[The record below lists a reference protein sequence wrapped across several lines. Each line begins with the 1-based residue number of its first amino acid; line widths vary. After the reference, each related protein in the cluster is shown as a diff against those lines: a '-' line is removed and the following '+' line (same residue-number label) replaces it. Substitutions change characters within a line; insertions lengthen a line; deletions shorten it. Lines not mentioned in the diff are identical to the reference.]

1 MKERNL
7 KKIPFGKEIE
17 DNLIKSLRMAGIRL
31 TTSAELDHNHKIDF
45 VLRLN

>member
-1 MKERNL
+1 L
-7 KKIPFGKEIE
+7 
-17 DNLIKSLRMAGIRL
+17 AGIRL